1 MRQRSEEP
9 LDTRQVR
16 HSPNIFGILMI
27 KHKIEDRL
35 YVALD
40 S

>member
-1 MRQRSEEP
+1 MKDYMDI
-9 LDTRQVR
+9 LVVR
-16 HSPNIFGILMI
+16 ARIEGIEFFGISMT